1 MDTFATDRIP
11 LDPPRLSTEAPL
23 LTVRGLVKRYGRGNG
38 RGNGRG
44 VMAVDAVDVDAY
56 PGEVLGIVG
65 ESGSGK
71 STVLR
76 LLNLEEAADAGDYR
90 LRIAWAEPGRP
101 AVPERNLLDLD
112 RPARRAV
119 RMYHIGIVY
128 QNPHLGLRMRNT
140 SSGNVAERL
149 IVAGQR
155 NYRALRAA
163 ARESLAA
170 SEFPL
175 QRMDDPPAQLSG
187 GMQQRVQLAKAIA
200 LKPDLLLLDE
210 PTTGLDVSIQALVLD
225 TLKRLQRETGVTMI
239 IVSHDLGV
247 IRMLAD
253 RVMVMRHGR
262 VVEQGLTDQ
271 VLEDPQDPYTQQ
283 LVHAKL

>member
-1 MDTFATDRIP
+1 MATFEIDPAP
-11 LDPPRLSTEAPL
+11 GALPPRNPPALMAEAPL
-23 LTVRGLVKRYGRGNG
+23 LQARGLTKRYGAR
-38 RGNGRG
+38 
-44 VMAVDAVDVDAY
+44 VTAVDQVDLDVY
-56 PGEVLGIVG
+56 RGEVLGIVG

-76 LLNLEEAADAGDYR
+76 LLNLEEPVDAGEYR
-90 LRIAWAEPGRP
+90 LNISQTAHEP
-101 AVPERNLLDLD
+101 NLFALD
-112 RPARRAV
+112 RVASRRV
-119 RMYHIGIVY
+119 RTFHIGIVY

-149 IVAGQR
+149 IIAGER
-155 NYRALRAA
+155 SYKALRIA
-163 ARESLAA
+163 ARDALAV

-175 QRMDDPPAQLSG
+175 QRMDDPPSQLSG

-200 LKPDLLLLDE
+200 LKPALLLLDE
-210 PTTGLDVSIQALVLD
+210 PTTGLDVSVQALVLD
-225 TLKRLQRETGVTMI
+225 TLKRLQRESGVTMV

-262 VVEQGLTDQ
+262 VVESGLADQ
-271 VLEDPQDPYTQQ
+271 VLEDPQDAYTQQ